1 MRYRAQEKAYL
12 IGLMNNPKTKAD
24 LRLEACERHAKIIL
38 DLASRGAYKHL
49 TVEQF
54 VFIVLKEHSD
64 TIDEYYDRDGWK
76 R

>member
-12 IGLMNNPKTKAD
+12 TDLMNNPKTKAE
-24 LRLEACERHAKIIL
+24 LRLEACERHEKAIKY
-38 DLASRGAYKHL
+38 LAERGAYRHL

-54 VFIVLKEHSD
+54 VFIVIKEHSD
-64 TIDEYYDRDGWK
+64 TIDEWFDRDGWK